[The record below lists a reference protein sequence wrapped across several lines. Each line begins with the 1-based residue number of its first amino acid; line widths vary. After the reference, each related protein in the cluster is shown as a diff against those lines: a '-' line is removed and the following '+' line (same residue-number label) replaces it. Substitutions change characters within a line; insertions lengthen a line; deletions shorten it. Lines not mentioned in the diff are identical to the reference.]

1 MSDLSLFVSHVSE
14 DRAAAMALVE
24 ELEKRGVRCWIAP
37 RNIRPGRPFDDEIAA
52 AIEACRAMLLVFS
65 ESCNES
71 EYIRREV
78 TVAGESQKIVIPF
91 RIENAQPKRGLRVRL
106 SDLNWIDG
114 FVSRENAID
123 ELVRSFK
130 AQDDQQRLDA
140 DVRHRQQAEAEQGRQ
155 RDEAAERQRLEEQQ
169 RQSAA
174 EALRQSEQERAA
186 LEARQR
192 QQQEGREKAVA
203 AQATADVGSKA
214 DKTASE
220 ATAKKSSGSVAAWI
234 GVVLLTVLAAILLI
248 VVVAAVF
255 VRSSSQPPAVAA
267 APQAPRSAPAVAAA
281 PQAPTSAPANPPMR
295 APVNLPTSLAA
306 LAIADC
312 NVYRLSSSGP
322 LSKAA
327 VIFADGAPYN
337 AAARTA
343 RAKLKAMSIAVVYDQ
358 AYSMDPP
365 WFLVDTAKTAGAQ
378 ALIQC
383 GHYDEMLSLMLKDV
397 SPENPNDFR

>member
-52 AIEACRAMLLVFS
+52 AIEACRAMLLIFS
-65 ESCNES
+65 ERCNES

-123 ELVRSFK
+123 ELVRNFK
-130 AQDDQQRLDA
+130 AQDDQQRLDT
-140 DVRHRQQAEAEQGRQ
+140 DVRQQAEAEQGRQ

-203 AQATADVGSKA
+203 AQRTADVGSKD
-214 DKTASE
+214 DKPASA

-234 GVVLLTVLAAILLI
+234 GVVLLTVVAAIFLI

-255 VRSSSQPPAVAA
+255 PHSPSQP
-267 APQAPRSAPAVAAA
+267 PAVAAA
-281 PQAPTSAPANPPMR
+281 PQAPTSAPADPPMR
-295 APVNLPTSLAA
+295 APVNPPASSFHALAS

-312 NVYRLSSSGP
+312 NVYRLSGNGP
-322 LSKAA
+322 VSKAA

-337 AAARTA
+337 AVARTA
-343 RAKLKAMSIAVVYDQ
+343 RAKLKALSIAVVYDQ
-358 AYSMDPP
+358 AYSTQPP
-365 WFLVDTAKTAGAQ
+365 WFLVGTAKTAGAQ
-378 ALIQC
+378 ALVQC
-383 GHYDEMLSLMLKDV
+383 GPPDEMLALMTRSE
-397 SPENPNDFR
+397 SPEN